1 MDKTEK
7 LYVLVFYIPK
17 QMQAPR
23 IWLVYGSC
31 LFPGPL
37 IKIHSKCHS
46 YQVNINVHESFQ
58 SH

>member
-23 IWLVYGSC
+23 IWLVYG
-31 LFPGPL
+31 
-37 IKIHSKCHS
+37 IV
-46 YQVNINVHESFQ
+46 YFQ
-58 SH
+58 DH